1 MSHYIDWQ
9 DNNAEGICPD
19 CGEKVGDG
27 EWVSI
32 TVGGIEYPLT
42 CPHCYNGL
50 IESNT
55 DDEELQECSF
65 CEQEFF
71 KRALQEYKGGYACRD
86 CRENMIICDNCGY
99 FSDMESE
106 FYEVGEGS
114 LCISCYYS
122 KYGDGE

>member
-71 KRALQEYKGGYACRD
+71 
-86 CRENMIICDNCGY
+86 
-99 FSDMESE
+99 
-106 FYEVGEGS
+106 
-114 LCISCYYS
+114 
-122 KYGDGE
+122 